1 MNADKVDAIKT
12 FPTPKTLKEVQRFLG
27 LAAWYHRFIPD
38 FSSKTAPL
46 HALKKK
52 EAKWT
57 EECQCSFDLIKDELT
72 RAPVLNTPNFESSFK
87 VQTDASDVGL
97 GAVLT
102 QEVDGQERVI
112 AYASRLLRGAE
123 KSYSASEKECLA
135 VVWAVEK
142 WHHYLEGRAFEVITD
157 HASLVWLF
165 QHPKPSSRLEDG
177 L

>member
-1 MNADKVDAIKT
+1 M
-12 FPTPKTLKEVQRFLG
+12 
-27 LAAWYHRFIPD
+27 
-38 FSSKTAPL
+38 
-46 HALKKK
+46 
-52 EAKWT
+52 
-57 EECQCSFDLIKDELT
+57 
-72 RAPVLNTPNFESSFK
+72 
-87 VQTDASDVGL
+87 GL

-165 QHPKPSSRLEDG
+165 QHPKPSSRLERWTIRLQGYQFVVRYRRGQCNVVPDVLSRRYVVESPAVLLHTPAKSG
-177 L
+177 FNPVTYDLPVDLSQIAAEQKLDPVCQ